1 MSIIPNALAFV
12 RAFLLRLSPY
22 FFLNTT
28 VFYFLCLQTF
38 YPSSMKKNILSLSFV
53 FLTFFLSYLHAQEN
67 NYNLLPFP
75 AQFNGGEGQFVL
87 NAQTKIV
94 LTAKD
99 ALLKPVVLSFSNTLK
114 TASSLPLTL
123 ATAAPATAK
132 NVVLVRLNKALG
144 LGTEG
149 YKLLVSQDRIILE
162 AATPQGAFYGIQTLL
177 QLLPVE
183 VFSPTPV
190 ANVAWTVP
198 VCQIQDRPRFSH
210 RGLMLDVGRH
220 FMPVSFI
227 KKYIDLLA
235 LHKMNVFHW
244 HLTEDQG
251 WRIEIKKYPKLTQ
264 IGSKRKESLVGHYSE
279 NYPQKFD
286 GKEHGGFYTQAEIKD
301 IVKYAQSKYVTI
313 IPEIEMPGHSS
324 AALAAYPELGC
335 EPSKGYEVATK
346 WGVMKDVY
354 CPNEKTF
361 TFLQDVLTE
370 VFALFPSK
378 YIHIGGDECPK
389 DAWKQSEFCQDL
401 IKKLK
406 LKDEHELQSYFIKR
420 IEKFVN
426 SKGRAII
433 GWDEI
438 LEGGVAPNATVM
450 SWRGTKGGIEAAK
463 QKHNVIMTPN
473 TYCYLDYYQANPANE
488 PLAIGGYLPLEKVY
502 EYNPTAELSADEQK
516 YILGIQGNVWTE
528 YMPTPS
534 QVEYMTFPRASAIA
548 EIAWGPSGPKN
559 FEDFSTR
566 LKTHLKRMD
575 YQKVN
580 YSKRILDIRAIT
592 QFNNQGQLQVRLEK
606 LDSDS
611 KIYYTTDGKAP
622 TTGSIEYLMPIT
634 LDKITTVKA
643 ITTAGAKF
651 EEKFFIHRAKG
662 KPYTYAN
669 PPAEGV
675 DTDKKKLTDGQ
686 VAQSPRN
693 NSEWVRINGKDFE
706 ITLDLGEVR
715 PVTKVSTNFLKII
728 MNNVFPP
735 NSVEIGLSRDGENF
749 KEAIVQPVKYQLEGP
764 WDILPVV
771 ADFKTARARYVRIRA
786 KNAGPAPEGHPSA
799 GRPTTIA
806 MDEVV
811 VD

>member
-1 MSIIPNALAFV
+1 MKRLFFAFTLCILSS
-12 RAFLLRLSPY
+12 FLL
-22 FFLNTT
+22 
-28 VFYFLCLQTF
+28 Q
-38 YPSSMKKNILSLSFV
+38 
-53 FLTFFLSYLHAQEN
+53 AQEN
-67 NYNLLPFP
+67 SYNLIPFP
-75 AQFNGGEGQFVL
+75 AQFNGGEGQFVI
-87 NAQTKIV
+87 NNQTKV
-94 LTAKD
+94 VVSAKD
-99 ALLKPVVLSFSNTLK
+99 VVLKPIAQSFINTLK
-114 TASSLPLTL
+114 TASKFTL
-123 ATAAPATAK
+123 AIAATALPTAK
-132 NVVLVRLNKALG
+132 NVIYIRQNKALG

-149 YKLLVSQDRIILE
+149 YKLFVGVDRVILE
-162 AATPQGAFYGIQTLL
+162 ASTPQGAFYGMQTLF
-177 QLLPVE
+177 QLLPTAI
-183 VFSPTPV
+183 FSPTPV
-190 ANVAWTVP
+190 DNTTWAMP
-198 VCQIQDRPRFSH
+198 VCQIQDKPRFSH
-210 RGLMLDVGRH
+210 RGLMLDVGRN

-264 IGSKRKESLVGHYSE
+264 IGSKRKETTVGHYSE

-286 GKEHGGFYTQAEIKD
+286 GKEHSGFYTQAEIKD
-301 IVKYAQSKYVTI
+301 IVKYAQGKFVTI
-313 IPEIEMPGHSS
+313 IPEIEMPGHST

-335 EPSKGYEVATK
+335 EPTKKYEVATK
-346 WGVMKDVY
+346 WGVMYDVY

-389 DAWKQSEFCQDL
+389 DAWKQSAFCQDL
-401 IKKLK
+401 IKKLN

-488 PLAIGGYLPLEKVY
+488 PLAIGGLLPIEKVY
-502 EYNPTAELSADEQK
+502 QYDPTAELSAEEQK
-516 YILGIQGNVWTE
+516 YVLGIQGNLWTE
-528 YMPTPS
+528 YIATPE
-534 QVEYMTFPRASAIA
+534 QAEYMTFPRATALA
-548 EIAWGPSGPKN
+548 EIGWVPSGGKN
-559 FEDFSTR
+559 FEDFATR
-566 LKTHLKRMD
+566 LKEHLKRMD
-575 YQKVN
+575 FLKVN
-580 YSKRILDIRAIT
+580 YSKRILDVKAVT

-611 KIYYTTDGKAP
+611 KIYYTTDGKEP
-622 TTGSIEYLMPIT
+622 STSSTEYSMPIT
-634 LDKITTVKA
+634 LDKITTIKA
-643 ITTAGAKF
+643 ITTAGARF

-662 KPYTYAN
+662 KTYTYAN
-669 PPAEGV
+669 TSAEGV
-675 DTDKKKLTDGQ
+675 DIDKKKLTDGQ

-693 NSEWVRINGKDFE
+693 SAEWVWMSGKDFE
-706 ITLDLGEVR
+706 ITIDLGEVK
-715 PVTKVSTNFLKII
+715 PVTKVSANFLKII
-728 MNNVFPP
+728 MSNVFPP
-735 NSVEIGLSRDGENF
+735 TSVEIGLSRDGESF
-749 KEAIVQPVKYQLEGP
+749 KDAIAQPVNYQLEGP
-764 WDILPVV
+764 WQILPVV
-771 ADFKTARARYVRIRA
+771 ADFKTARARYIRVRA
-786 KNAGPAPEGHPSA
+786 KNAGKSPS
-799 GRPTTIA
+799 GQTTTIA

>member
-1 MSIIPNALAFV
+1 
-12 RAFLLRLSPY
+12 
-22 FFLNTT
+22 
-28 VFYFLCLQTF
+28 
-38 YPSSMKKNILSLSFV
+38 MKKLI
-53 FLTFFLSYLHAQEN
+53 FFFTLCTLRFTLLQAQEN
-67 NYNLLPFP
+67 TYNLIPFP
-75 AQFNGGEGQFVL
+75 AQFNGGEGTFVL
-87 NAQTKIV
+87 NAQTKIIV
-94 LTAKD
+94 TAKD
-99 ALLKPVVLSFSNTLK
+99 APLKPIAQSLVTTLK
-114 TASSLPLTL
+114 TASKLPLAVA
-123 ATAAPATAK
+123 ATATPTAK
-132 NVVLVRLNKALG
+132 NIIYIRLNKALG

-149 YKLLVSQDRIILE
+149 YKLSVSADRVMLD
-162 AATPQGAFYGIQTLL
+162 AGTPQGAFYGLQTIL
-177 QLLPVE
+177 QLLPTS
-183 VFSPTPV
+183 VFSPVPV
-190 ANVAWTVP
+190 ENVSWSMP
-198 VCQIQDRPRFSH
+198 VCQIQDKPRFGH
-210 RGLMLDVGRH
+210 RGLMLDVSRH

-235 LHKMNVFHW
+235 LHKMNIFHW
-244 HLTEDQG
+244 HLTDDQG

-264 IGSKRKESLVGHYSE
+264 VGSKRKETLMGQYSE

-286 GKEHGGFYTQAEIKD
+286 GKENGGFYTQAEIKEV
-301 IVKYAQSKYVTI
+301 VKYAQSKYVTI
-313 IPEIEMPGHSS
+313 IPEIELPGHSS

-335 EPSKGYEVATK
+335 EPSKKYEVATK
-346 WGVMKDVY
+346 WGVMNDVY

-370 VFALFPSK
+370 VFTLFPGK
-378 YIHIGGDECPK
+378 YVHIGGDEAPK
-389 DAWKQSEFCQDL
+389 DAWKQSAFCQDL
-401 IKKLK
+401 IKKLN

-450 SWRGTKGGIEAAK
+450 SWRGTQGGIEAAK

-473 TYCYLDYYQANPANE
+473 TYYYLDYYQANPAKE
-488 PLAIGGYLPLEKVY
+488 PLAIGGYLPIEKVY
-502 EYNPTAELSADEQK
+502 EYDPGAGFSPEEQK
-516 YILGIQGNVWTE
+516 YILGVQGNVWTE
-528 YMPTPS
+528 YMPSPA
-534 QVEYMTFPRASAIA
+534 QVEYMTFPRATAIA
-548 EIAWGPSGPKN
+548 EVAWVPSGGKN
-559 FEDFSTR
+559 FEDFATR
-566 LKTHLKRMD
+566 LKEHLKRLD
-575 YQKVN
+575 YLKVN
-580 YSKRILDIRAIT
+580 YSKRILDVRAVT

-611 KIYYTTDGKAP
+611 KIYYTTDGKEP
-622 TTGSIEYLMPIT
+622 STSSTEYLMPIT
-634 LDKITTVKA
+634 LDKITTIKA

-669 PPAEGV
+669 APAEGV

-693 NSEWVRINGKDFE
+693 SAEWVRLSGKDFE
-706 ITLDLGEVR
+706 ITIDLGDVK
-715 PVTKVSTNFLKII
+715 PVTKVSANFLKVI

-735 NSVEIGLSRDGENF
+735 TSVEIGLSRDGESF
-749 KEAIVQPVKYQLEGP
+749 KDALAQPVKYALEGP
-764 WDILPVV
+764 WEIMPVV
-771 ADFKTARARYVRIRA
+771 ADFKTARARYIRIRA
-786 KNAGPAPEGHPSA
+786 KNAGPAPEGHPAA

>member
-1 MSIIPNALAFV
+1 MKRLFFV
-12 RAFLLRLSPY
+12 F
-22 FFLNTT
+22 
-28 VFYFLCLQTF
+28 TF
-38 YPSSMKKNILSLSFV
+38 CILSSF
-53 FLTFFLSYLHAQEN
+53 LQAQEN
-67 NYNLLPFP
+67 NYNLIPFP
-75 AQFNGGEGQFVL
+75 AQFNGGEGQFVI
-87 NAQTKIV
+87 NNQTKVIV
-94 LTAKD
+94 TAKD
-99 ALLKPVVLSFSNTLK
+99 VVFKPIAQSFINTLK
-114 TASSLPLTL
+114 TASKFTL
-123 ATAAPATAK
+123 AIATTALPTAK
-132 NVVLVRLNKALG
+132 NVIYIRQNKALG

-149 YKLLVSQDRIILE
+149 YKLFVGVDRVILE
-162 AATPQGAFYGIQTLL
+162 ASTPQGAFYGMQTLF
-177 QLLPVE
+177 QLLPTAI
-183 VFSPTPV
+183 FSPTPV
-190 ANVAWTVP
+190 DNTTWAMP
-198 VCQIQDRPRFSH
+198 VCQIQDKPRFGH
-210 RGLMLDVGRH
+210 RGLMLDVGRN

-264 IGSKRKESLVGHYSE
+264 IGAKRKETTVGHYSE

-286 GKEHGGFYTQAEIKD
+286 GKEHAGFYTQAEIKD
-301 IVKYAQSKYVTI
+301 IVKYAQGKFVTI
-313 IPEIEMPGHSS
+313 IPEIEMPGHST

-335 EPSKGYEVATK
+335 DPTKKYEVATK
-346 WGVMKDVY
+346 WGVMYDVY

-389 DAWKQSEFCQDL
+389 DAWKQSAFCQDL
-401 IKKLK
+401 IKKLN

-488 PLAIGGYLPLEKVY
+488 PLAIGGLLPIEKVY
-502 EYNPTAELSADEQK
+502 QYDPTAELSAEEQK
-516 YILGIQGNVWTE
+516 YVLGIQGNLWTE
-528 YMPTPS
+528 YIATPE
-534 QVEYMTFPRASAIA
+534 QAEYMTFPRATALA
-548 EIAWGPSGPKN
+548 EIGWVPSGGKN
-559 FEDFSTR
+559 FEDFATR
-566 LKTHLKRMD
+566 LKEHLRRMD
-575 YQKVN
+575 FLKVN
-580 YSKRILDIRAIT
+580 YSKRILDVKAVT

-611 KIYYTTDGKAP
+611 KIYYTTDGKEP
-622 TTGSIEYLMPIT
+622 STSSTEYSMPIT
-634 LDKITTVKA
+634 LDKITTIKA
-643 ITTAGAKF
+643 ITTAGARF

-662 KPYTYAN
+662 KTYTYAN
-669 PPAEGV
+669 APAEGI

-693 NSEWVRINGKDFE
+693 SAEWVWMPGKDFE
-706 ITLDLGEVR
+706 ITIDLGEVK
-715 PVTKVSTNFLKII
+715 PVTKVSANFLKII
-728 MNNVFPP
+728 MSNVFPP
-735 NSVEIGLSRDGENF
+735 TSVEIGLSRDGESF
-749 KEAIVQPVKYQLEGP
+749 KDAIAQPVNYQLEGP
-764 WDILPVV
+764 WQILPVV
-771 ADFKTARARYVRIRA
+771 ADFKTARARYIRVRA
-786 KNAGPAPEGHPSA
+786 KNTGKSPS
-799 GRPTTIA
+799 GQTTTIA

>member
-1 MSIIPNALAFV
+1 MKKTILFI
-12 RAFLLRLSPY
+12 
-22 FFLNTT
+22 T
-28 VFYFLCLQTF
+28 LCLISF
-38 YPSSMKKNILSLSFV
+38 SL
-53 FLTFFLSYLHAQEN
+53 LHAQEN
-67 NYNLLPFP
+67 TYNLIPFP

-87 NAQTKIV
+87 NPQTKIV
-94 LTAKD
+94 VTTKD
-99 ALLKPVVLSFSNTLK
+99 ALLKPIAQSLLNTLK
-114 TASSLPLTL
+114 TASNLSLSMT
-123 ATAAPATAK
+123 ATAAPTAK
-132 NVVLVRLNKALG
+132 NVIYIRQNKALG
-144 LGTEG
+144 LGNEG
-149 YKLLVSQDRIILE
+149 YKLLVSADRVTLE
-162 AATPQGAFYGIQTLL
+162 AASPQGAFYGLQTIL
-177 QLLPVE
+177 QLLPAA

-190 ANVAWTVP
+190 ANITWSMP
-198 VCQIQDRPRFSH
+198 VCQIQDKPRFSH
-210 RGLMLDVGRH
+210 RGLMLDVGRY
-220 FMPVSFI
+220 FMPVAFV

-264 IGSKRKESLVGHYSE
+264 IGSKRKETLLGHYSE

-286 GKEHGGFYTQAEIKD
+286 GKENGGFYTQAEIKEV
-301 IVKYAQSKYVTI
+301 VKYAQTKYVSI
-313 IPEIEMPGHSS
+313 IPEIEMPGHST
-324 AALAAYPELGC
+324 AALAAYPELSC
-335 EPSKGYEVATK
+335 EPAKTYEVATK

-370 VFALFPSK
+370 VMALFPSK

-389 DAWKQSEFCQDL
+389 DAWKQSAFCQDL
-401 IKKLK
+401 IKKLN

-473 TYCYLDYYQANPANE
+473 TYFYLDYYQANPAKE

-502 EYNPTAELSADEQK
+502 EYDPTAELSAAEQK
-516 YILGIQGNVWTE
+516 YVLGIQGNVWTE
-528 YMPTPS
+528 YMPNPA
-534 QVEYMTFPRASAIA
+534 QVEYMTFPRASAIG
-548 EIAWGPSGPKN
+548 EIAWVPAGGKN
-559 FEDFSTR
+559 FEDFATR
-566 LKTHLKRMD
+566 LKEHLKRMD
-575 YQKVN
+575 YLKVN
-580 YSKRILDIRAIT
+580 YSKRILDVRAVT

-611 KIYYTTDGKAP
+611 KIYYTTDGKEP
-622 TTGSIEYLMPIT
+622 STSSTEYLMPIT
-634 LDKITTVKA
+634 LDKITTIKA

-669 PPAEGV
+669 APSEGI
-675 DTDKKKLTDGQ
+675 DTDRKKLTDGQ

-693 NSEWVRINGKDFE
+693 NAEWVRMSGKDFE
-706 ITLDLGEVR
+706 ITIDLGEVK
-715 PVTKVSTNFLKII
+715 PVTKVSFNVLKLI
-728 MNNVFPP
+728 MSNVFPP
-735 NSVEIGLSRDGENF
+735 SSVEIGLSRDGESF
-749 KEAIVQPVKYQLEGP
+749 KDAISQPVTYQIEGP
-764 WDILPVV
+764 WQLLPIV

-786 KNAGPAPEGHPSA
+786 KNAGPAPQGHPSA
-799 GRPTTIA
+799 GQPTAIA
-806 MDEVV
+806 IDEIV

>member
-1 MSIIPNALAFV
+1 MK
-12 RAFLLRLSPY
+12 RLLV
-22 FFLNTT
+22 FFT
-28 VFYFLCLQTF
+28 LCTLHVTLLQ
-38 YPSSMKKNILSLSFV
+38 
-53 FLTFFLSYLHAQEN
+53 AQEN
-67 NYNLLPFP
+67 TYNLIPFP
-75 AQFNGGEGQFVL
+75 AQFNGGEGAFTL

-94 LTAKD
+94 VGAKD
-99 ALLKPVVLSFSNTLK
+99 VTLKPIAQSLATTLK
-114 TASSLPLTL
+114 TASTLMLPIV
-123 ATAAPATAK
+123 ATMAPTAK
-132 NVVLVRLNKALG
+132 NVIYIRQNKSLG

-149 YKLLVSQDRIILE
+149 YKLIVSADRVTLD
-162 AATPQGAFYGIQTLL
+162 AATPQGAFYGLQTIL
-177 QLLPVE
+177 QLLPTA
-183 VFSPTPV
+183 VFSPAPV
-190 ANVAWTVP
+190 ENVSWSMP
-198 VCQIQDRPRFSH
+198 VCQIQDKPRFVH

-235 LHKMNVFHW
+235 AHKMNVFHW

-264 IGSKRKESLVGHYSE
+264 VGSKRKETLVGQYSE

-286 GKEHGGFYTQAEIKD
+286 GKENGGFYTQAEIKD
-301 IVKYAQSKYVTI
+301 VVKYAQSRYVTI

-335 EPSKGYEVATK
+335 EPSKNYQVATK
-346 WGVMKDVY
+346 WGVMNDVY
-354 CPNEKTF
+354 CPTEKTF

-370 VFALFPSK
+370 VFALFPGK
-378 YIHIGGDECPK
+378 YIHIGGDEAPK
-389 DAWKQSEFCQDL
+389 EAWKQSAFCQEL
-401 IKKLK
+401 IKKLN

-438 LEGGVAPNATVM
+438 LEGGIAPNATVM
-450 SWRGTKGGIEAAK
+450 SWRGTQGGIEAAK

-473 TYCYLDYYQANPANE
+473 TYYYLDYYQANPAKE
-488 PLAIGGYLPLEKVY
+488 PLAIGGYLPIEKVY
-502 EYNPTAELSADEQK
+502 EYDPGAGFTAEEQK

-528 YMPTPS
+528 YMPNS
-534 QVEYMTFPRASAIA
+534 AQVEYMTFPRATAIA
-548 EIAWGPSGPKN
+548 EVAWVPSGGKN
-559 FEDFSTR
+559 FEDFATR
-566 LKTHLKRMD
+566 LKEHLKRLD
-575 YQKVN
+575 YLKVN
-580 YSKRILDIRAIT
+580 YSKRILDVRAVT

-611 KIYYTTDGKAP
+611 KIYYTTDGKEP
-622 TTGSIEYLMPIT
+622 STSSTEYVMPIT
-634 LDKITTVKA
+634 LDKITTIKA
-643 ITTAGAKF
+643 VTTAGARF

-662 KPYTYAN
+662 KSYTYAN
-669 PPAEGV
+669 APAEGV

-693 NSEWVRINGKDFE
+693 SAEWVRMTGKDFE
-706 ITLDLGEVR
+706 ITIDLGEVK
-715 PVTKVSTNFLKII
+715 PVTKVSANFLKVI

-735 NSVEIGLSRDGENF
+735 TSVEIGLSRDGESF
-749 KEAIVQPVKYQLEGP
+749 KDALAQPVKYALEGP
-764 WDILPVV
+764 WEIMPVV
-771 ADFKTARARYVRIRA
+771 ADFKTARARYIRIRA